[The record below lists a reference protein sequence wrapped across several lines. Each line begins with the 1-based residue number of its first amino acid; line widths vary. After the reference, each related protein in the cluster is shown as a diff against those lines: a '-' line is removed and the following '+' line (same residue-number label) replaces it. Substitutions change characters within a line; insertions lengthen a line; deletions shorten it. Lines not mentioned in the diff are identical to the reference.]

1 MSNSMSGNHSEK
13 EKEHKERIR
22 KLKARTSKMR
32 AASIKTMDK
41 RSIIR
46 NQRLYNNAVTKPT
59 LQQGEGPGIQGR
71 DKKDI
76 PYGQSYRTVGR
87 NIGSYKTGPQKGQP
101 IPLDPRRTYNEYKLN
116 EPGVGPFREKPVAPA
131 FSNKPMKLKK
141 R

>member
-1 MSNSMSGNHSEK
+1 MTNSLSGGHSEK
-13 EKEHKERIR
+13 EKEHKERIK

-32 AASIKTMDK
+32 AASIGVMDK

-76 PYGQSYRTVGR
+76 PYGQAYRTVGHTLD
-87 NIGSYKTGPQKGQP
+87 SYRTGPKKGQP
-101 IPLDPRRTYNEYKLN
+101 KKLDPRRTYSHLRVNQNSTNDIKES
-116 EPGVGPFREKPVAPA
+116 PPAPS
-131 FSNKPMKLKK
+131 FQNKSMKLKK

>member
-1 MSNSMSGNHSEK
+1 MPGEHGYDNEEK
-13 EKEHKERIR
+13 ERKQRIK
-22 KLKARTSKMR
+22 KLKAKTSKMR
-32 AASIKTMDK
+32 LASIKNMDK

-46 NQRLYNNAVTKPT
+46 NQRLYNNAVTKST

-76 PYGQSYRTVGR
+76 PYGQSNRTVGHT
-87 NIGSYKTGPQKGQP
+87 IGSYSTGPKKGQP
-101 IPLDPRRTYNEYKLN
+101 KTLDQRRTYSHLRVNKN
-116 EPGVGPFREKPVAPA
+116 STDDTSPAPA